1 MGRLAAG
8 LHLMHLMED
17 VNPLTEK
24 KMKKSMMYVAFII
37 IKRGKK
43 NQ

>member
-17 VNPLTEK
+17 VNPLTK
-24 KMKKSMMYVAFII
+24 KKLNEE
-37 IKRGKK
+37 IK
-43 NQ
+43 